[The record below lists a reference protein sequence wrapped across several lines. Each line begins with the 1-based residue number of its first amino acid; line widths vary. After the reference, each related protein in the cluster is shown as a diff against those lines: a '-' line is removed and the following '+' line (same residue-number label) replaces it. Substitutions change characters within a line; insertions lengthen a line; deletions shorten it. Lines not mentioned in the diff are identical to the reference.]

1 MIEVQFKRAA
11 RSLSWPVPGGSRTVE
26 AFSDVRNELN
36 GKRPDPSRLPDVVR
50 GIKKDRTRGPV
61 VMPRPYPTGSWE
73 IYGVELS
80 TDKWTSPAKI
90 LTRANQW
97 LDVWSVDPI
106 TGQYMQKSGAQFSDW
121 CYWIH
126 YANGSHWT
134 EGCIGVVSLD
144 DFKEFWRMVQ
154 IALDSRI
161 PLSITALE

>member
-1 MIEVQFKRAA
+1 MIEVQFKCAA
-11 RSLSWPVPGGSRTVE
+11 RALSWPVPGGSRTVE

-36 GKRPDPSRLPDVVR
+36 GKRPDPSRLPDEVR
-50 GIKKDRTRGPV
+50 GITKARTHGPV

-80 TDKWTSPAKI
+80 ADKWTSPAKI

-97 LDVWSVDPI
+97 LDTWSVDPI
-106 TGQYMQKSGAQFSDW
+106 TGQYTQKSGAQFSDW

-126 YANGSHWT
+126 YANRSHWT
-134 EGCIGVVSLD
+134 DGCIGVASLA

-154 IALDSRI
+154 NALDSSI
-161 PLSITALE
+161 PISITTLD